1 MTRDVCGVLGNRRTG
16 WGLLLGVLV
25 TALMVPASA
34 RAQAPTLE
42 GIGAFQG
49 GAGAGTPGS
58 SQSLLGPTPGI
69 SGGRLGI
76 QPGAD
81 EMFFGRLGPSTPKI
95 PTSLSTPGGV
105 YQGPRDA
112 RTGAGPAP
120 IPIPKPPFFG
130 TLELP
135 KEAEAPTGPPGG
147 LTLEQAIDR
156 LIAANLDL
164 LAKQLEIPQARA
176 DVLTASLRGNPIVF
190 GDGQLVP
197 YGSDSVR
204 RPDGPT
210 QYDLNVSQPID
221 WARKW
226 RARVRVATQALK
238 VQEAQFQD
246 AVRIAIQNLYTLYV
260 DVLYA
265 RQAVIYA
272 EISVAGTEIV
282 LVKTTALKEQDKAV
296 SADVDQAAAD
306 LAVAKVGL
314 VDAKENLRRS
324 TRAFAELLN
333 LSPLEAQRLE
343 LSGTLE
349 DLAPPPPPDDELYR
363 IALECRPDVCAYR
376 FGTLV
381 ASANL
386 DLQRANRFQDAYL
399 LYQPFTWQNNA
410 PYGRLSGASWAIGMT
425 LPLPV
430 FNRNQG
436 NIERAKINISQSQIE
451 RAFVERRAVAE
462 VEQSVNE
469 YRVSAQ
475 ILRRIRDEIAP
486 PLRRARNDRFELFTE
501 GEATVF
507 EYLTA
512 QRKYNEMARSYLD
525 AAARHRR
532 SMLALDTAV
541 GQRLLP

>member
-1 MTRDVCGVLGNRRTG
+1 MTPER
-16 WGLLLGVLV
+16 GL
-25 TALMVPASA
+25 
-34 RAQAPTLE
+34 AQAPTLE
-42 GIGAFQG
+42 GMGTFQA

-58 SQSLLGPTPGI
+58 SQSLLGPTPGVT
-69 SGGRLGI
+69 GGRLGI

-81 EMFFGRLGPSTPKI
+81 EMFFGRLGPSTPKV
-95 PTSLSTPGGV
+95 PTSLSNPGGV

-112 RTGAGPAP
+112 QRGAAPAP

-135 KEAEAPTGPPGG
+135 TQEEMPSGPPNG
-147 LTLEQAIDR
+147 LTLERAIDR
-156 LIAANLDL
+156 MIAANLDL
-164 LAKQLEIPQARA
+164 LSKQLEIPQARA
-176 DVLTASLRGNPIVF
+176 DVLTASLRGNPIVY
-190 GDGQLVP
+190 GDSQLVP
-197 YGSDSVR
+197 YGVDSVR
-204 RPDGPT
+204 RPDGPL

-221 WARKW
+221 YAHKR
-226 RARVRVATQALK
+226 RARVRVADQALK

-246 AVRIAIQNLYTLYV
+246 AVRLAIQNLYTVYV

-265 RQAVIYA
+265 RQTVIYA
-272 EISVAGTEIV
+272 EISVAGTERV
-282 LVKTTALKEQDKAV
+282 LAATTALKNQDKAV

-306 LAVAKVGL
+306 LAVAKLGL

-324 TRAFAELLN
+324 TRSLAELLN
-333 LSPLEAQRLE
+333 LSRLEAQQLE

-363 IALECRPDVCAYR
+363 IALECRPDVVAYR

-399 LYQPFTWQNNA
+399 LYQPFTWQNNT
-410 PYGRLSGASWAIGMT
+410 PYGRQSGSSWAIGVT

-436 NIERAKINISQSQIE
+436 NIERAKINITQSEIE
-451 RAFVERRAVAE
+451 RAFVERRALTE
-462 VEQSVNE
+462 VEQSANE

-475 ILRRIRDEIAP
+475 LMRRIRAEIAP
-486 PLRRARNDRFELFTE
+486 PLRKARDDRFELFTE

-507 EYLTA
+507 EYLAA
-512 QRKYNEMARSYLD
+512 QRRYNDMARSYLD